1 MCYADSECERKEPQ
15 LQHVQ
20 QHDAQLQGIGGYE
33 WQYRKYVYAEHVDE
47 DMSSSSHTY
56 AYAQHLLPLAYGQH
70 QHHRQHQHQHEH
82 DRPLSSSASKS
93 WTYQAE
99 LWVDPFRRKGV
110 DSSRVDSSQS
120 DTPSDQS
127 LTPSDEPYTPSERW
141 ECQDD
146 ESEWGE
152 EHGDAWASSLR
163 HNPPQP
169 LEQQPQV
176 TKVGTLKASTKTSCA
191 SM

>member
-1 MCYADSECERKEPQ
+1 MCCADSECERKQPQ

-33 WQYRKYVYAEHVDE
+33 WQYRKYAYAEHVDE

-56 AYAQHLLPLAYGQH
+56 AYAQHPLPLAYGQH
-70 QHHRQHQHQHEH
+70 H
-82 DRPLSSSASKS
+82 RPLCSS
-93 WTYQAE
+93 WRYQAE
-99 LWVDPFRRKGV
+99 LWADPLRM
-110 DSSRVDSSQS
+110 DSSQS

-127 LTPSDEPYTPSERW
+127 FTPSDEAYTPSERW

-146 ESEWGE
+146 QSEWAEEHKGASAE
-152 EHGDAWASSLR
+152 EHGGASAEEHR
-163 HNPPQP
+163 HNPREPLEHQP
-169 LEQQPQV
+169 LV

>member
-20 QHDAQLQGIGGYE
+20 QHRAQLQGIGGYE
-33 WQYRKYVYAEHVDE
+33 WQYRKYAYAEHVDE
-47 DMSSSSHTY
+47 DMSS
-56 AYAQHLLPLAYGQH
+56 A
-70 QHHRQHQHQHEH
+70 
-82 DRPLSSSASKS
+82 S

-141 ECQDD
+141 ERQDD

-152 EHGDAWASSLR
+152 EHGDAWASSLRDNPHRSSLR

-176 TKVGTLKASTKTSCA
+176 TKVGTLKASTNTSCA